1 MTQVVVSLS
10 TIPPRFPFIGQTLQS
25 LLAQSVRPDRI
36 EVWIP
41 RSYRRFPEH
50 AFCVPDVPDGVT
62 IEVIDEDLGPATKVL
77 PCVRKYR
84 GTDTRIV
91 YVDDDRIYWRCLLES
106 LLEAAK
112 SRPHECIAAKGADV
126 KFFFKEATGRRS
138 RFPRANAGMGGIR
151 NLLGNLPYWIVREI
165 AFTRQKGSPWMV
177 SRHES
182 GYADIAQGF
191 MGVLVRPEFF
201 DDEAFDIPPIL
212 WAVDDFWLSG
222 CLARKD
228 IPIWVERVVSR
239 RKRDK
244 RKTEATGGVVAPLL
258 SAVIEGHNRAA
269 ANRAC
274 IRYFREKHGIWL

>member
-91 YVDDDRIYWRCLLES
+91 YVDDDRRYWNRFLETR
-106 LLEAAK
+106 LQAATK
-112 SRPHECIAAKGADV
+112 KPDMCIAAIGSDV
-126 KFFFKEATGRRS
+126 GFFLRG
-138 RFPRANAGMGGIR
+138 
-151 NLLGNLPYWIVREI
+151 
-165 AFTRQKGSPWMV
+165 
-177 SRHES
+177 
-182 GYADIAQGF
+182 
-191 MGVLVRPEFF
+191 
-201 DDEAFDIPPIL
+201 
-212 WAVDDFWLSG
+212 
-222 CLARKD
+222 
-228 IPIWVERVVSR
+228 
-239 RKRDK
+239 
-244 RKTEATGGVVAPLL
+244 GGVVDKIKVTGWGGGNQWPY
-258 SAVIEGHNRAA
+258 SSPT
-269 ANRAC
+269 C
-274 IRYFREKHGIWL
+274 